1 MPTPKQ
7 LIDRVTELTYTLSS
21 VNRATILA
29 TGEVTSGGWSEG
41 ELTNPRIGD
50 GILHLDF
57 VAKPPE
63 GPSTD
68 AIEKIEAKHSQLL
81 AGEPQDV
88 TVHAARNEMSVR
100 LPAVGDPIG

>member
-1 MPTPKQ
+1 MNKPKQ
-7 LIDRVTELTYTLSS
+7 LVSRVTELTHTLSS

-29 TGEVTSGGWSEG
+29 TGEVTTGGWSEG
-41 ELTNPRIGD
+41 ELTNARIGD

-68 AIEKIEAKHSQLL
+68 ALEKIEARHSQLL
-81 AGEPQDV
+81 GGDHQDV
-88 TVHAARNEMSVR
+88 TVHAAQNEMSVR
-100 LPAVGDPIG
+100 LPAIGDPA

>member
-1 MPTPKQ
+1 MNEAKQ
-7 LIDRVTELTYTLSS
+7 LISRVTELTYTLSS

-29 TGEVTSGGWSEG
+29 TGEVTTGGWTEG
-41 ELTNPRIGD
+41 ELANPRIGD

-68 AIEKIEAKHSQLL
+68 ALAKIEARYSQPLG
-81 AGEPQDV
+81 GEPQDV

-100 LPAVGDPIG
+100 LPALGDPV

>member
-1 MPTPKQ
+1 MNKAKQ
-7 LIDRVTELTYTLSS
+7 LVSRVTELTFTLSS

-41 ELTNPRIGD
+41 ELANPRIGD

-63 GPSTD
+63 NPSTD
-68 AIEKIEAKHSQLL
+68 VLERIEAKHSQLL
-81 AGEPQDV
+81 GGDPQDV
-88 TVHAARNEMSVR
+88 TVHAAQNEMSLR
-100 LPAVGDPIG
+100 LPAIGDPP